1 VPIPIYSQFG
11 LLYHI
16 PVNAVAHYRARPNAE
31 VKTRRGAIS
40 SIFLHDHGSDYDRPS
55 HHGYD
60 RDMIHSHE
68 TDTNPPRV
76 WEHKRQCP
84 E

>member
-1 VPIPIYSQFG
+1 MPIPIYSQFG

-40 SIFLHDHGSDYDRPS
+40 SIYLHDHGSDYDRPVRHGNDQATI
-55 HHGYD
+55 HHTEND
-60 RDMIHSHE
+60 H
-68 TDTNPPRV
+68 NPPRV
-76 WEHKRQCP
+76 WEHKRV
-84 E
+84 